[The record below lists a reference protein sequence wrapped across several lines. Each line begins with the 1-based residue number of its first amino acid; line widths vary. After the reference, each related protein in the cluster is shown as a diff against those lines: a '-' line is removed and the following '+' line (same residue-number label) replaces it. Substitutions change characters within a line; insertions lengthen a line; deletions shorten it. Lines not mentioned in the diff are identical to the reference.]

1 MGEGVGWPGE
11 LGSVEMREQGGRSHK
26 GAASVKTE
34 SRVTQKA
41 GVLPPVLGCDPE
53 ACMLDS

>member
-11 LGSVEMREQGGRSHK
+11 LGSVEMREQGGRSRK

-34 SRVTQKA
+34 SGVTQKA
-41 GVLPPVLGCDPE
+41 GVLPPVLGCDLE